1 MGRTKSTSSSGDQ
14 RPRRPAISPEARE
27 GQMISLAVDLAE
39 QQLRDGT
46 ASSQVI
52 THFLKLATRRETIER
67 EILEKQKD
75 LIVAKTEQIHDQKRT
90 DEMFRE
96 AINAIRGYQGKDDPD
111 DR

>member
-1 MGRTKSTSSSGDQ
+1 MAGTKKTSSPGNQ
-14 RPRRPAISPEARE
+14 RPRRPAISPDARMNQLV
-27 GQMISLAVDLAE
+27 GLAVDCAE

-52 THFLKLATRRETIER
+52 THFLKYATREKEL
-67 EILEKQKD
+67 EMQILEKQRD

-96 AINAIRGYQGKDDPD
+96 AIDAIRGYQGKDNADEH
-111 DR
+111 

>member
-1 MGRTKSTSSSGDQ
+1 MSGTKKSSSPGNQ
-14 RPRRPAISPEARE
+14 RPRRPAISPDARE

-52 THFLKLATRRETIER
+52 THFLKLATKRERIER

-96 AINAIRGYQGKDDPD
+96 AIDAIRGYQGRNDPNEN
-111 DR
+111 